1 MAFRIGIVKL
11 ILGIAGLIVAVQI
24 FTMFHFANL
33 HSNEMNM
40 KFRKSIEDQSLYQDH
55 LGPKQAAQRPVA
67 VYREIPSEK
76 YQVLKNPLLQYV
88 Y

>member
-24 FTMFHFANL
+24 FTMFHFSNL
-33 HSNEMNM
+33 HSNEMNI
-40 KFRKSIEDQSLYQDH
+40 KFKKSIEDQSLYHDH
-55 LGPKQAAQRPVA
+55 LGPKQVAQRPVA

-76 YQVLKNPLLQYV
+76 YQVLKYQRLQYI